1 MSTRLSVPLAT
12 SGARPWENLATA
24 ARRPSFAASALAA
37 DDMRAARR
45 KSSGYVAVA
54 VMALATSKGGRTS
67 MALGGGLAF
76 DDVFAADACARQAR
90 TKWRRMVAVQQRRLL
105 QRAAAILAAE
115 SNHLAYSPSSIFL
128 PLLNRRSRR

>member
-24 ARRPSFAASALAA
+24 ARRPSFAASLLAA

-67 MALGGGLAF
+67 MALGGGFDFLVLAP
-76 DDVFAADACARQAR
+76 DACASARQAR
-90 TKWRRMVAVQQRRLL
+90 RWRRMVVAACSSCAELL
-105 QRAAAILAAE
+105 G
-115 SNHLAYSPSSIFL
+115 
-128 PLLNRRSRR
+128 

>member
-76 DDVFAADACARQAR
+76 EVFAADACARQASTR
-90 TKWRRMVAVQQRRLL
+90 
-105 QRAAAILAAE
+105 
-115 SNHLAYSPSSIFL
+115 
-128 PLLNRRSRR
+128 